1 MDQSRTSGRLFL
13 DDLQTRSK
21 SGTATARH
29 PRQRYTAGK
38 LARQISLLRRFVP
51 EKMFDKS
58 LRKELRLPV

>member
-1 MDQSRTSGRLFL
+1 MLKADPPELVA
-13 DDLQTRSK
+13 DVVV
-21 SGTATARH
+21 TAATDRH
-29 PRQRYTAGK
+29 PRQRYTVGK

>member
-1 MDQSRTSGRLFL
+1 MKIAS
-13 DDLQTRSK
+13 DDR
-21 SGTATARH
+21 
-29 PRQRYTAGK
+29 RYTVGK